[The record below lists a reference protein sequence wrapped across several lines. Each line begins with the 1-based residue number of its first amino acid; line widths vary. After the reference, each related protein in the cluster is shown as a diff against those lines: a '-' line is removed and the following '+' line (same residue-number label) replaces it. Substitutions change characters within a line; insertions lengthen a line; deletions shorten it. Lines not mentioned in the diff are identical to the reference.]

1 MNKKSKYFWYLI
13 ASGVIILFLMMLTSS
28 VINIGEKLRQISPI
42 VEYSFYGLAVLLIW
56 FLIINPVRIIL
67 TSPSLSIA
75 TTLEK
80 DSIKAHRIYKNVSKN
95 ILNNNETS
103 LTDEERNAL
112 ECFDNYDELR
122 NALHLCMSG
131 SIKKEIRKIIVRNAK
146 AVMLSTAVSQ
156 NSKLDMY
163 SVISLNLKMI
173 KEIVEV
179 CGFRPNMRNLSK
191 LTIKVASTALIAE
204 GLESLKIEDVLPTS
218 TINSLSNIP
227 LLKPVLSSVVS
238 GMTNALMTIRI
249 GLVCRGYLFTD
260 SKNVTKNQIRAEA
273 FKDALTLLP
282 QVVAEVVAFFP
293 SKIVKLFT
301 KKKEENNNDLC
312 GNDLATS
319 A

>member
-13 ASGVIILFLMMLTSS
+13 ATGVIILFLLMLTSS
-28 VINIGEKLRQISPI
+28 IINIGERLRNIHYL
-42 VEYSFYGLAVLLIW
+42 VEYSFYGISAMLIW
-56 FLIINPVRIIL
+56 FLIVNPVRIIL

-80 DSIKAHRIYKNVSKN
+80 DSMKAHRIYKSVSKN
-95 ILNNNETS
+95 ILNSNETT
-103 LTDEERNAL
+103 LTEEERIAL
-112 ECFDNYDELR
+112 ESFSNYDELR
-122 NALHLCMSG
+122 AALNLCMSG
-131 SIKKEIRKIIVRNAK
+131 SVKKEIRKIIIRNAK
-146 AVMLSTAVSQ
+146 AVMLSTAISQ

-173 KEIVEV
+173 KEIVV
-179 CGFRPNMRNLSK
+179 ACGFRPNMRNLSK
-191 LTIKVASTALIAE
+191 LTVKVASTALIAE

-218 TINSLSNIP
+218 TINTLSNIP

-273 FKDALTLLP
+273 FKDALTILP
-282 QVVAEVVAFFP
+282 QVVGEVVAFFP
-293 SKIVKLFT
+293 SKVVKLFT
-301 KKKEENNNDLC
+301 KKKEENNTDLC
-312 GNDLATS
+312 DGKLANS
-319 A
+319 L

>member
-179 CGFRPNMRNLSK
+179 CGFRPNMCNLSK

-312 GNDLATS
+312 GNDLVTS